1 MPDLTAK
8 YSKVF
13 EPCSKTNS
21 AYGGKR
27 MKVFKFSALLM
38 FLLAAG
44 LLPLSALAEKYPS
57 ESLNYI
63 ICFNPGGESDI
74 TARIQEAPLKKYFP
88 DGLVISYKIG
98 GGGSVGWSELVGSK
112 PDGYTIAG
120 FNLPHI
126 VLQPL
131 TRGNAGY
138 ETLDLKPIYYFQS
151 TPNILVVRNDSPFN
165 TLKDLID
172 YAKEHPGVVTAGGS
186 GSSSA
191 NEMGVLL
198 LNKAADIKIT
208 YIPFT
213 GSGAATPALLGGH
226 VGSLMTYSPMAV
238 QYKDKFRPLAIM
250 AEERMDVLPDVPTF
264 KELGYDIVEGAYRGA
279 AAPPGTPDDVIAY
292 LADSFEKVMKE
303 PEVLKKMQENG
314 FKSEFLGPE
323 ASTELV
329 TKKIEEY
336 KVLLGELGMLKK

>member
-1 MPDLTAK
+1 
-8 YSKVF
+8 
-13 EPCSKTNS
+13 
-21 AYGGKR
+21 
-27 MKVFKFSALLM
+27 MKGWRIAAVLVVLLCAGS
-38 FLLAAG
+38 FPLAAM
-44 LLPLSALAEKYPS
+44 AKDYPS
-57 ESLNYI
+57 DPLNYI
-63 ICFNPGGESDI
+63 LCFNPGGETDI
-74 TARIQEAPLKKYFP
+74 TARIQEGPLKKYFP
-88 DGLVISYKIG
+88 EGIVISYKVG
-98 GGGSVGWSELVGSK
+98 GGGSVGWSELVSSK
-112 PDGYTIAG
+112 PDGYTVAG

-138 ETLDLKPIYYFQS
+138 KTEELKPVYFFQS
-151 TPNILVVRNDSPFN
+151 TPNILVVRNDSPFQ

-172 YAKEHPGVVTAGGS
+172 FAKEHPGVITSGGS

-198 LNKAADIKIT
+198 LNKAAGIKIT

-226 VGSLMTYSPMAV
+226 VGSLMTYSTMAI

-250 AEERMDVLPDVPTF
+250 SEERMDVLPDVPTF

-279 AAPPGTPDDVIAY
+279 AAPPATPDDKVQY

-303 PEVLKKMQENG
+303 PDVMKKMKENG
-314 FKSEFLGPE
+314 FKSEFIGPA
-323 ASTELV
+323 ASAELI
-329 TKKIEEY
+329 KKKVEEY
-336 KVLLGELGMLKK
+336 KILLGELGMLKK

>member
-1 MPDLTAK
+1 M
-8 YSKVF
+8 
-13 EPCSKTNS
+13 
-21 AYGGKR
+21 KR
-27 MKVFKFSALLM
+27 MKISNWFVLLVIAVTVT
-38 FLLAAG
+38 F
-44 LLPLSALAEKYPS
+44 PCSALAEKFPS
-57 ESLNYI
+57 DPLNYI
-63 ICFNPGGESDI
+63 VCFNPGGESDI
-74 TARIQEAPLKKYFP
+74 TARIQEDPLKKYFP
-88 DGLVISYKIG
+88 DGVVISYKTG
-98 GGGSVGWSELVGSK
+98 GGGSVGWAELIDSK

-138 ETLDLKPIYYFQS
+138 ETKQLKPIYYFQS
-151 TPNILVVRNDSPFN
+151 TPNILVVRKDSQFK

-226 VGSLMTYSPMAV
+226 VGALMTYTPMAV
-238 QYKDKFRPLAIM
+238 RYKDDFRPLAIM
-250 AEERMDVLPDVPTF
+250 SEERMEVLPDVPTF

-279 AAPPGTPDDVIAY
+279 AAPPGTPDDRIMY
-292 LADSFEKVMKE
+292 MADAFEKVMKQ
-303 PEVLKKMQENG
+303 PDVLAKMKENG
-314 FKSEFLGPE
+314 FKSEFYGPE
-323 ASTELV
+323 ASAVLID
-329 TKKIEEY
+329 KKIKEY
-336 KVLLGELGMLKK
+336 TELLGELGMLKK